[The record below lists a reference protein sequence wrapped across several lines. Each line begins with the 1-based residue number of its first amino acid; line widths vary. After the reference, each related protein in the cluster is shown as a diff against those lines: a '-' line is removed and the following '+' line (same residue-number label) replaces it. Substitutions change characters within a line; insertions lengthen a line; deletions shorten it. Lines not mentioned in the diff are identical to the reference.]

1 MPSMEI
7 VRIDKSGRL
16 VIPERIR
23 KKLEIK
29 EHTDLLIADVKDG
42 AIIIIKKLDEDE
54 IAKRLREELKGV
66 DLEAFEKSVERES
79 GKKARKEAS
88 KILSRH

>member
-29 EHTDLLIADVKDG
+29 EHTDLLIADVKDDTV
-42 AIIIIKKLDEDE
+42 IIKKLDEDE

-66 DLEAFEKSVERES
+66 DLEEFEKSVERES
-79 GKKARKEAS
+79 SKKARKEAS